1 MAASSCPGS
10 RSGRVNAAG
19 THNLRATDHLPSR
32 CPSMRVDH
40 YPGLVTDA
48 AEVARRCAETMY
60 AKDNVAQD
68 LAMEIAEIAPGR
80 ARLRMTVADSMVN
93 GFGIAH
99 GGYVFLLADS
109 AFAYACNTHDAV
121 TVAASADVVFVAPAR
136 AGDVLEASAVERTRY
151 GRSGIYDVTV
161 RRVADG
167 AIIAEFRGG
176 SRSRD
181 QRVLEDP
188 AP

>member
-1 MAASSCPGS
+1 
-10 RSGRVNAAG
+10 
-19 THNLRATDHLPSR
+19 
-32 CPSMRVDH
+32 MRIDH

-176 SRSRD
+176 GRSRD

>member
-1 MAASSCPGS
+1 
-10 RSGRVNAAG
+10 
-19 THNLRATDHLPSR
+19 
-32 CPSMRVDH
+32 MRVDH

>member
-1 MAASSCPGS
+1 
-10 RSGRVNAAG
+10 
-19 THNLRATDHLPSR
+19 
-32 CPSMRVDH
+32 MRVDH

-151 GRSGIYDVTV
+151 GRSGVYDVTV

>member
-1 MAASSCPGS
+1 
-10 RSGRVNAAG
+10 
-19 THNLRATDHLPSR
+19 
-32 CPSMRVDH
+32 MRVDH

-176 SRSRD
+176 GRSRD